1 MKCGW
6 ESCLFCFGGDTQ
18 WKIQV
23 CFDVSN
29 LGGELVY
36 IFVVFLFSCFYFFHT
51 CVYAFCLVFQ
61 EIYRLIQLSYCLH
74 LQLMDNSQVE
84 FVVMGIL
91 LYWVVLVFEHF
102 VLYESFVTNYQRGSL
117 LGSKCLEQLAN
128 REHKLVQIQIFE
140 SIGFIRQCSM
150 CFKSRFKNIQAA
162 GRRLHILSGSID

>member
-1 MKCGW
+1 MWVGI
-6 ESCLFCFGGDTQ
+6 LFVLFRGRYIVENT
-18 WKIQV
+18 

-51 CVYAFCLVFQ
+51 CVYAFCLVFH

-128 REHKLVQIQIFE
+128 REHKLVQIQILE
-140 SIGFIRQCSM
+140 SIVFIRQCS
-150 CFKSRFKNIQAA
+150 R
-162 GRRLHILSGSID
+162 